1 MANKKF
7 NREQMQ
13 RCLDVLDELAHSG
26 LSTQKFAQA
35 QGLSYGQLRGW
46 LAHGPRWRSQLADP
60 AYVAPARRRSGNDNG
75 NGKGAGFVQVNVD
88 DGQKP
93 LTNTHPAAQTSA
105 SPSVRIDCSQ
115 GARSVVVHWPTGAP
129 LQCAQWL
136 KAYLA

>member
-1 MANKKF
+1 MTSKKF
-7 NREQMQ
+7 NREKMQ

-60 AYVAPARRRSGNDNG
+60 AYVAPARRRSGN
-75 NGKGAGFVQVNVD
+75 GKGAGFVQVNVG

-93 LTNTHPAAQTSA
+93 LANTHPAAQTRA

-115 GARSVVVHWPTGAP
+115 GARSVVLHWPTGAP
-129 LQCAQWL
+129 LECAQWL